1 VQAQPLDFSPG
12 TQSAYSNSGYFLLAA
27 IIERVSG
34 LPYAEFI
41 DRELFRPLH
50 MSESGDLQDGLVIP
64 GLAAGYDAAFPPSR
78 VQPAASVS
86 RSWLEGS
93 GSVYASARDLY
104 LWLQATRDETLVAL
118 STLPYPYGWGEKT
131 RFGREVLEQNGR
143 VPVGYSSYAALY
155 CRDDLIVIVLS
166 NIQSQVT
173 EQMGVGLAAITLGE
187 SYEIPRLRPG
197 FTNPP
202 AGGLTVYA
210 AYAGRYEIAPGFVL
224 TVRSTAHGILIAGP
238 DGAFLPVDHEDADQ
252 FFFRTLYVPITFERD
267 SAGRITGLDWDG
279 QFRAERLEEDAG
291 H

>member
-1 VQAQPLDFSPG
+1 
-12 TQSAYSNSGYFLLAA
+12 
-27 IIERVSG
+27 
-34 LPYAEFI
+34 
-41 DRELFRPLH
+41 
-50 MSESGDLQDGLVIP
+50 
-64 GLAAGYDAAFPPSR
+64 
-78 VQPAASVS
+78 
-86 RSWLEGS
+86 
-93 GSVYASARDLY
+93 
-104 LWLQATRDETLVAL
+104 
-118 STLPYPYGWGEKT
+118 
-131 RFGREVLEQNGR
+131 VLEQNGR

-155 CRDDLIVIVLS
+155 QRDDLIVIVLS

-210 AYAGRYEIAPGFVL
+210 AYAGRYEMAPGFVL